1 MDDYMN
7 NDQYNVFLENI
18 AKLIEANA
26 KTVEEAAQIVRDSK
40 VQKKKGFSPTPTKA
54 KGKAK

>member
-18 AKLIEANA
+18 AKSLKQTQRPLKKPHRSCGIPKCRN
-26 KTVEEAAQIVRDSK
+26 
-40 VQKKKGFSPTPTKA
+40 KKGFSPTPTKA
-54 KGKAK
+54 KRKAK